1 MCANPISVMESIM
14 GQFSLCNG
22 VLLVVVLVM
31 AMGFVDYLGQYL
43 ATLFSLLLGDE
54 FIVPDQKETKKVN
67 I

>member
-1 MCANPISVMESIM
+1 
-14 GQFSLCNG
+14 
-22 VLLVVVLVM
+22 M

-54 FIVPDQKETKKVN
+54 FIVPNQKEIKKVK